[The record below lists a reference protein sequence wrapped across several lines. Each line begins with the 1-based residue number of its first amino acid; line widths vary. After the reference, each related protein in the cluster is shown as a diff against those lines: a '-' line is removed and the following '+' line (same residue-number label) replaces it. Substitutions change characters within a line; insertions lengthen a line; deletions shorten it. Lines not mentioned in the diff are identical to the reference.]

1 MALSG
6 GDSGAAQVA
15 AVWWPLVPALH
26 TCLAE
31 IDHEEEQEDGQHE
44 QRAHHPPRDLPED
57 VGLVADHERDV
68 PVEPAKQRPRGLS
81 PVHTETPLIPRRRR
95 AGSRSTP
102 RQTVP
107 VLPCRTLTRH
117 ILLGK
122 DAPPRGRPPWAQQKP
137 ILASEDPRR
146 PTVPLPGWTVDSC
159 QRWPRAG
166 TDAQEGPEL
175 LGMEEGSRRSLCLSL
190 LGTAAALPLGNLTI
204 SPCPVPN
211 ALLHRCVCRLQK
223 SEQSGQSVNVS
234 RPGPGEHRGCC
245 WRSAGAQA
253 LSPWGSGAP

>member
-1 MALSG
+1 M
-6 GDSGAAQVA
+6 
-15 AVWWPLVPALH
+15 
-26 TCLAE
+26 
-31 IDHEEEQEDGQHE
+31 
-44 QRAHHPPRDLPED
+44 
-57 VGLVADHERDV
+57 
-68 PVEPAKQRPRGLS
+68 
-81 PVHTETPLIPRRRR
+81 HTETPLIPRRRR

-166 TDAQEGPEL
+166 TDAQEGRNFW
-175 LGMEEGSRRSLCLSL
+175 GWRREAVEASASASL
-190 LGTAAALPLGNLTI
+190 ARQQPY
-204 SPCPVPN
+204 
-211 ALLHRCVCRLQK
+211 
-223 SEQSGQSVNVS
+223 
-234 RPGPGEHRGCC
+234 
-245 WRSAGAQA
+245 
-253 LSPWGSGAP
+253 PWGTSPSPPALCPMPFCTDAFVLCRNQNKVGRT